1 MSGIIFV
8 MDAGVAAVLGAAVG
22 TVGTI
27 ATGWTSRSLAKMQ
40 MRVESLRERRE
51 PRRSSYEAF
60 SSAAVALHDHLQPWI
75 KFGRLLDRARAG
87 DTDGANST
95 SSVSSENFRE
105 AYIPRAIELADEVG
119 TCGRAVILNGPAEL
133 EPLVTK
139 IMDLSGVL
147 VAVFRIMHSFMH
159 IADDGRSIVAYDT
172 SKLPDELKQ
181 LEQEVRQFLLHAS
194 ASLDH
199 DAVTR
204 HTSGVLRRPSKS

>member
-1 MSGIIFV
+1 M
-8 MDAGVAAVLGAAVG
+8 
-22 TVGTI
+22 
-27 ATGWTSRSLAKMQ
+27 
-40 MRVESLRERRE
+40 
-51 PRRSSYEAF
+51 
-60 SSAAVALHDHLQPWI
+60 
-75 KFGRLLDRARAG
+75 
-87 DTDGANST
+87 
-95 SSVSSENFRE
+95 
-105 AYIPRAIELADEVG
+105 
-119 TCGRAVILNGPAEL
+119 ILNGPAEL